1 MDYLKFH
8 TDKLRA
14 SGLRP
19 TKQRLAI
26 CKILFNR
33 KETFHFTID
42 QLKKITEKNIKKKIS
57 VATLYNTVH
66 AFEKKGYLKEIS
78 LKGNK
83 TFFDTNIKCHHH
95 FYDEETSQLTD
106 IKNENISINN
116 LPKAPNGKK
125 IRDIEITIKVASNN
139 QKQKQN

>member
-1 MDYLKFH
+1 MDQLKFH
-8 TDKLRA
+8 TDRLRV

-26 CKILFNR
+26 CKVLFNR

-42 QLKKITEKNIKKKIS
+42 QLKKIVERNAKKKIS
-57 VATLYNTVH
+57 LATLYNTVH

-78 LKGNK
+78 LKGNQ
-83 TFFDTNIKCHHH
+83 TFFDTNTKSHHH
-95 FYDEETSQLTD
+95 FYDEETTELTD

-116 LPKAPNGKK
+116 LPKIPNGKK
-125 IRDIEITIKVASNN
+125 IKDVEVVIRVASNN
-139 QKQKQN
+139 QTQKNY